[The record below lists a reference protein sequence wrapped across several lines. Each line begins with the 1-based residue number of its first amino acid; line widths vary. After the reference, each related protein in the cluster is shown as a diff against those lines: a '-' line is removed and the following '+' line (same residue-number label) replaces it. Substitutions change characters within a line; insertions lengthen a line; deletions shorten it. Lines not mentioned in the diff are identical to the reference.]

1 MRVLVI
7 FTVPKAANRSG
18 LTQAL
23 GAMTDHE
30 LDQVPRKVHVLW
42 ARLLSVIGGLLSG
55 AVFLSLLAPLA
66 SQSSKPLQPIAIVL
80 WGLFFFGCAWVF
92 SKSFFSAPRRPSKQA
107 IKLFSVLASLF
118 YLLLGAL
125 ALFAI
130 MSKSGA

>member
-1 MRVLVI
+1 
-7 FTVPKAANRSG
+7 
-18 LTQAL
+18 
-23 GAMTDHE
+23 MTDHE

-66 SQSSKPLQPIAIVL
+66 SQSSKPLQPIAIIL
-80 WGLFFFGCAWVF
+80 WGLFFFGSAWVF
-92 SKSFFSAPRRPSKQA
+92 AKSFFSAPRRPSKQA